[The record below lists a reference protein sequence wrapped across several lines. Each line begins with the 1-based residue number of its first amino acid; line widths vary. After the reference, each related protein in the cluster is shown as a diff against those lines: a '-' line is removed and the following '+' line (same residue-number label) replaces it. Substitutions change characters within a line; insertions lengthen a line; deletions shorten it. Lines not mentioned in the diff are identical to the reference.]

1 MLVKHLQRDGFKRN
15 TLMLRYFLSDISE
28 TLLGL
33 ASKIVSAY
41 EEDWILLL
49 SKTERFEAYLRLQ
62 ARPLIKLFK
71 YVKNN
76 ISEITEELILRH
88 LEEIE
93 YYMTFQM
100 LILKDWM
107 LI

>member
-1 MLVKHLQRDGFKRN
+1 MFVKHLQRDGFKRN

-62 ARPLIKLFK
+62 ARPLIKLGIVRK
-71 YVKNN
+71 SV
-76 ISEITEELILRH
+76 
-88 LEEIE
+88 
-93 YYMTFQM
+93 
-100 LILKDWM
+100 
-107 LI
+107 